1 MITDKSLL
9 TIIIAIACFSEDWKV
24 THNESKH
31 FNNIVLN
38 GLARSEKL
46 NMYNLFYSASQGSI
60 STRYLEVK

>member
-9 TIIIAIACFSEDWKV
+9 TIIIAIACFSEDWKM

-38 GLARSEKL
+38 GLARSE
-46 NMYNLFYSASQGSI
+46 N
-60 STRYLEVK
+60 